1 MQIKSRRRIPIEIGI
16 FLVFLIIFM
25 FRFIQVTLQKNVIG
39 NLSYVQLLNK
49 AMPLIEATYYD
60 KDAYVES
67 NVTIKSLA
75 LEALNIKSFDPIDV
89 VLNEVPYFDA
99 LSKIS
104 TIEKPGYI
112 DSVSDIVSF
121 SLNEDSIG
129 MEAQSDT
136 TTSTDV
142 FNGVYDS
149 SLKKELDQ
157 STPEVLIYHT
167 HTAEGYSINDTTDE
181 SLNVVGA
188 GATLAKELE
197 ENYGISVIHD
207 KTMHSIS
214 YNDSYKR
221 SRETV
226 QAYLAK
232 YNNFKLIIDLHR
244 DAVSE
249 SSKSVVTTNINGDN
263 LARFMFVVT
272 KNNPNYDASVGLA
285 TRLTEKSEEL
295 FPGLWRGKLMTYNR
309 GSNYFNQD
317 LNANSLLI
325 EIGAN
330 CNTPEEANNT
340 ARYMARLIAEELNR

>member
-1 MQIKSRRRIPIEIGI
+1 MQIKNRRRIPIEIGI

-25 FRFIQVTLQKNVIG
+25 FRFIQVTLEKNVIG

-49 AMPLIEATYYD
+49 GMPLIEATYYD

-75 LEALNIKSFDPIDV
+75 LEALNIKSFDPIDI
-89 VLNEVPYFDA
+89 VLNEIPYFDA

-112 DSVSDIVSF
+112 DKISDIASF
-121 SLNEDSIG
+121 SLNDDSID
-129 MEAQSDT
+129 MKQDAEVTNVEVS
-136 TTSTDV
+136 S
-142 FNGVYDS
+142 GVYDS

-157 STPEVLIYHT
+157 SVPEVLIYHT

-181 SLNVVGA
+181 NLNVVGV

-226 QAYLAK
+226 QAYLSK
-232 YNNFKLIIDLHR
+232 YGDFKIIIDLHR

-249 SSKSVVTTNINGDN
+249 SSKSAVTTNINGED

-272 KNNPNYDASVGLA
+272 KNNPNYDASVNLA

-317 LNANSLLI
+317 LSANSLLV

-330 CNTPEEANNT
+330 CNTPQESNNT
-340 ARYMARLIAEELNR
+340 ARYLARLIAEELNR

>member
-1 MQIKSRRRIPIEIGI
+1 MPVRGRRKIPVGIGI
-16 FLVFLIIFM
+16 FLIFLIIFM
-25 FRFIQVTLQKNVIG
+25 FRFIQVTLEKNVIG

-49 AMPLIEATYYD
+49 GMPLIEATYYD

-67 NVTIKSLA
+67 NVTLKTLA
-75 LEALNIKSFDPIDV
+75 LEALNIKSFDPIDI
-89 VLNEVPYFDA
+89 VLNEIPYFNE

-104 TIEKPGYI
+104 TIEKPGYTGSI
-112 DSVSDIVSF
+112 SDVVSFNLSQESIDIV
-121 SLNEDSIG
+121 EVTD
-129 MEAQSDT
+129 
-136 TTSTDV
+136 TTSTEV
-142 FNGVYDS
+142 SNGVYDS

-157 STPEVLIYHT
+157 SVPEVLIYHT

-181 SLNVVGA
+181 SLNVVGV

-226 QAYLAK
+226 QAYLGK
-232 YNNFKLIIDLHR
+232 YGDFKLIIDLHR

-249 SSKSVVTTNINGDN
+249 SSKSAVTANINGKD
-263 LARFMFVVT
+263 LAKFMFVVT
-272 KNNPNYDASVGLA
+272 KNNPNYDASVNLA
-285 TRLTEKSEEL
+285 TSLAEKCEEL
-295 FPGLWRGKLMTYNR
+295 FPGLWRGKLLSYNR

-317 LNANSLLI
+317 LSANSLLV

-340 ARYMARLIAEELNR
+340 ARYLARLIAEELNR

>member
-1 MQIKSRRRIPIEIGI
+1 MQVKSRKKIPIELGI
-16 FLVFLIIFM
+16 FLIFLVIFM
-25 FRFIQVTLQKNVIG
+25 FRFIQVTLEKNVIG

-49 AMPLIEATYYD
+49 GMPLIEATYYD

-75 LEALNIKSFDPIDV
+75 LEALNIKSFHPIDI

-104 TIEKPGYI
+104 TVEKPGYI
-112 DSVSDIVSF
+112 NKISDIVSF
-121 SLNEDSIG
+121 SLNDQSID
-129 MEAQSDT
+129 MKEQTQVATTDT
-136 TTSTDV
+136 SS
-142 FNGVYDS
+142 GVYDS

-157 STPEVLIYHT
+157 SVPEVLIYHT

-181 SLNVVGA
+181 NLNVVGV
-188 GATLAKELE
+188 GDTLAKELE

-226 QAYLAK
+226 QSYLAK
-232 YNNFKLIIDLHR
+232 YGNFKLIIDLHR

-249 SSKSVVTTNINGDN
+249 SSKSAVTTNINGED

-272 KNNPNYDASVGLA
+272 KNNSNYDASVSLA

-317 LNANSLLI
+317 LSANSLLV

-330 CNTPEEANNT
+330 CNTPQESNNT
-340 ARYMARLIAEELNR
+340 ARYLARLIAEELNR

>member
-1 MQIKSRRRIPIEIGI
+1 MQVNSKRKIPVGIGI
-16 FLVFLIIFM
+16 FLIFLIIFM
-25 FRFIQVTLQKNVIG
+25 FRFIQVTLEKNVIG

-49 AMPLIEATYYD
+49 GMPLIEATYYD

-67 NVTIKSLA
+67 NVTLKSLA
-75 LEALNIKSFDPIDV
+75 LEALNIKSFDPIDI
-89 VLNEVPYFDA
+89 VLNEIPYFNA
-99 LSKIS
+99 LNKIS
-104 TIEKPGYI
+104 TIEKPNYVGN
-112 DSVSDIVSF
+112 VSNIVSF
-121 SLNEDSIG
+121 NLNQDSVD
-129 MEAQSDT
+129 MVSN
-136 TTSTDV
+136 TDV
-142 FNGVYDS
+142 INTEVSNGVYDS

-157 STPEVLIYHT
+157 STPEILIYHT

-181 SLNVVGA
+181 SLNVVGV
-188 GATLAKELE
+188 GDTLAKELE

-226 QAYLAK
+226 QAYLGK
-232 YNNFKLIIDLHR
+232 YGDFKLIIDLHR

-249 SSKSVVTTNINGDN
+249 SSKGAVTANINGDD

-272 KNNPNYDASVGLA
+272 KNNPNYEASVNLA
-285 TRLTEKSEEL
+285 NSLTNKCEEL

-317 LNANSLLI
+317 LSANSLLV
-325 EIGAN
+325 EVGAN

-340 ARYMARLIAEELNR
+340 AKYLARLIAEELNR